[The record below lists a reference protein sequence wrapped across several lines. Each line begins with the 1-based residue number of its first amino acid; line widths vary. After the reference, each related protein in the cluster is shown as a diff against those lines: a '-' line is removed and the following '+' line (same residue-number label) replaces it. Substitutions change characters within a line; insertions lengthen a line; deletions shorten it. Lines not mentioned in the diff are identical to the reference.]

1 MTLAPARRSAG
12 ISEPSASR
20 ADRARED
27 PAGYTIA
34 VPGKLIVAGGMGATS
49 DRIPPLRTSTVTVTR
64 RFAAMCLA
72 FQLSGATATAMRLPA
87 TLYTTPLDRGSPAG
101 VT

>member
-1 MTLAPARRSAG
+1 MTLAEPRRSCG

-20 ADRARED
+20 TDRACEE
-27 PAGYTIA
+27 PAGCRIA
-34 VPGKLIVAGGMGATS
+34 VAGKLIVAGGIGATS
-49 DRIPPLRTSTVTVTR
+49 DRIPPLRTSTVTATR
-64 RFAAMCLA
+64 RVAAMCLA
-72 FQLSGATATAMRLPA
+72 VQLSGATATTMRLPA